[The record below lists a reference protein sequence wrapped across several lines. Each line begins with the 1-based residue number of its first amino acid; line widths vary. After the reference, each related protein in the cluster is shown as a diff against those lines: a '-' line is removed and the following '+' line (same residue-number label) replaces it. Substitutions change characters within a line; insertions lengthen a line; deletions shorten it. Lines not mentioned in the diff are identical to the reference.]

1 MAKSANYFLGLRS
14 IRVRHLFKTKGSS
27 NLDYLE
33 WSKAWHLIKSR
44 FPDANYIVHRDKDT
58 NYNYFTNHNSG
69 WVVVTVE
76 ANEIPHTSDLAITDN
91 RNNPIPKES
100 ITSVDAQNTIQR
112 ALTKAIALHGVG
124 LNAWT
129 GEKDYITETEFQ
141 AILSGDDIEAAREIR
156 DNCQLTSK
164 QRKSLFNKFK
174 KPQNEQ

>member
-1 MAKSANYFLGLRS
+1 MAKSANYYLGLRS

-33 WSKAWHLIKSR
+33 WSKAWDLLKSR
-44 FPDANYIVHRDKDT
+44 FPDANFFVHRDDDT

-69 WVVVTVE
+69 WVTVTVE
-76 ANEIPHTSDLAITDN
+76 ANEISHTIDLAIMDN
-91 RNNPIPKES
+91 RNKSISKES
-100 ITSVDAQNTIQR
+100 ITSVDVQNSIMR
-112 ALTKAIALHGVG
+112 ALTKAIALHGIG
-124 LNAWT
+124 LNAWL

-164 QRKSLFNKFK
+164 QRQSLFNKFK